1 LTPELKYGVNIES
14 TKTPSL
20 NMESSRRGIFQS
32 SSDFLQKM
40 GSWGAVITP
49 TKFPI
54 GLSSLF
60 MMPTVGSTV
69 NLTVSDDNGGDNVIK
84 YRRAVITGMFSWYKF
99 DQRERMLA
107 MSQFGI
113 TDNSSQCLQQ
123 CYVVEFTIE
132 NVEKTSLKIVFLDEA
147 NAAVLLEDEERDDL
161 TCVDY
166 FTNYTVVSTAIGL

>member
-1 LTPELKYGVNIES
+1 
-14 TKTPSL
+14 
-20 NMESSRRGIFQS
+20 MESSRRGIVQS

-40 GSWGAVITP
+40 GSWGVVITP

-54 GLSSLF
+54 GLRSLF

-69 NLTVSDDNGGDNVIK
+69 NLTVSDDNGGDNVVK

-99 DQRERMLA
+99 DQRERILA

-113 TDNSSQCLQQ
+113 TDDSSQCLQQ
-123 CYVVEFTIE
+123 CYVAEFTIE
-132 NVEKTSLKIVFLDEA
+132 KNVEKTSLKIVFLDEA
-147 NAAVLLEDEERDDL
+147 NAAILLEDEERDDL

>member
-1 LTPELKYGVNIES
+1 MVSVLFPVSLQCTNTPPL
-14 TKTPSL
+14 L
-20 NMESSRRGIFQS
+20 NMESSRQGIVQS

-54 GLSSLF
+54 GLRSLF
-60 MMPTVGSTV
+60 MMPTVGSIV
-69 NLTVSDDNGGDNVIK
+69 NLTVSDDNGGDNVN
-84 YRRAVITGMFSWYKF
+84 YRSAVITGMFSWYKF

-113 TDNSSQCLQQ
+113 TDNSSRCLQQ
-123 CYVVEFTIE
+123 CYVAEFTRE
-132 NVEKTSLKIVFLDEA
+132 NVEKTSLKIVFLDES

-166 FTNYTVVSTAIGL
+166 FTNYTVVSTAISL